1 MQTSNHGP
9 TEESQKKAQQTT
21 ILHHLQ
27 QIVEE
32 NFVSTAFVKME
43 SEIPGVQWSLLKM
56 AVHVL
61 NAQPLSTLWPA
72 LVHGHT
78 TGSIL
83 YDCSGCAQLLSSRR
97 LCAVR
102 GASRAKIN
110 ILSPISHHVCKVH
123 ARGGCK
129 HRVSSF
135 YDNQTSTHKPSYET
149 LLSVNFGQTC
159 IYHLLILQLMQ
170 YDISNSAH

>member
-9 TEESQKKAQQTT
+9 AEESQKKPNKLQSYTT
-21 ILHHLQ
+21 NNKLLKKTLYQ
-27 QIVEE
+27 LLLSKWRV
-32 NFVSTAFVKME
+32 
-43 SEIPGVQWSLLKM
+43 VQWSLLKT

-61 NAQPLSTLWPA
+61 NAHPLSTLCPA

-78 TGSIL
+78 TGIL
-83 YDCSGCAQLLSSRR
+83 YDCSGFAQLLSSRR